1 MNHSKELAKLLKSG
15 NGAVVLPLEDYSTD
29 IMLDELCGIDDNTP
43 VKNLA
48 DLQSVFNAAI
58 DKLQAHREVISAKMV
73 EIDKQTRKASMKF
86 QDSLKEPEKMLH
98 LISAEM
104 DELEDRFTK
113 VSSSAVVIGD
123 RLAAIDKEKNRVRET
138 DELHEAI
145 LLLNTANPP
154 KTTNKLYL
162 TLRDP
167 NQLHQAFAIVKK
179 LGEFADELTSNSTKQ
194 AVTEIARLNQ
204 SIETGLLD
212 GFSNAQER
220 ELRGAANSQD
230 IETMAQCAASLVAHG
245 CKDKVADRYVW
256 NIINEKLTKNT
267 LHDDMEDPAQAMD
280 FLLTKIRAICKSQFA
295 IIQRIFAP
303 ATCPS
308 IRENLLERMLH
319 DPAFGVLSHLEKR
332 LRPDDDHKTY
342 VATLSWTYEKTCGL
356 VHAIGALPLEN
367 QLETERMQAFL
378 TLQLQVLFGAHRQR
392 YVEIEQALLSEG
404 FEKTLAMIKWP
415 PIPSGKNK
423 YKLKDQAANK
433 DAKTTPS
440 STPVTS
446 PKADTTPPSSTATS
460 AKPEPPNLFYQTL
473 LAISMDDTMPLKFCK
488 ELKESTARCDLVLQK
503 SELRVDLIAK
513 LFGLYCQAF
522 GDDYL
527 GKMTNLAHELVQEPL
542 LCLDSAC
549 NFFNVLKSLMGHV
562 QLLDAQYKAVVEP
575 YLSSAPTQQTI
586 CMESKRKTLEQLEGF
601 IAYGLQ
607 RTFQAVEKSLVALL
621 TNGQDK
627 SDFMGNHMIQSQSKA
642 CSQVVQF
649 LAAMFAA
656 ACEALDGV
664 NRVQF
669 VTNLSSTF
677 KDTYIGHL
685 QKFKFDADGACLLL
699 TDLAAYRRVF
709 QVCRDDKIDANFDLL
724 HAIANIYALPRDSLV
739 SYVSEGLQAT
749 LGKAT
754 LHALIRRRWDY
765 NTNGEKIPI

>member
-48 DLQSVFNAAI
+48 DLQSVFKAAI

-73 EIDKQTRKASMKF
+73 EIDKQTRKASVKF

-256 NIINEKLTKNT
+256 NIINEKLTKS
-267 LHDDMEDPAQAMD
+267 
-280 FLLTKIRAICKSQFA
+280 IAIFSA
-295 IIQRIFAP
+295 E
-303 ATCPS
+303 T
-308 IRENLLERMLH
+308 
-319 DPAFGVLSHLEKR
+319 DG
-332 LRPDDDHKTY
+332 
-342 VATLSWTYEKTCGL
+342 WT
-356 VHAIGALPLEN
+356 
-367 QLETERMQAFL
+367 
-378 TLQLQVLFGAHRQR
+378 
-392 YVEIEQALLSEG
+392 
-404 FEKTLAMIKWP
+404 
-415 PIPSGKNK
+415 
-423 YKLKDQAANK
+423 
-433 DAKTTPS
+433 
-440 STPVTS
+440 
-446 PKADTTPPSSTATS
+446 
-460 AKPEPPNLFYQTL
+460 
-473 LAISMDDTMPLKFCK
+473 
-488 ELKESTARCDLVLQK
+488 
-503 SELRVDLIAK
+503 
-513 LFGLYCQAF
+513 
-522 GDDYL
+522 
-527 GKMTNLAHELVQEPL
+527 
-542 LCLDSAC
+542 
-549 NFFNVLKSLMGHV
+549 
-562 QLLDAQYKAVVEP
+562 
-575 YLSSAPTQQTI
+575 
-586 CMESKRKTLEQLEGF
+586 
-601 IAYGLQ
+601 
-607 RTFQAVEKSLVALL
+607 
-621 TNGQDK
+621 
-627 SDFMGNHMIQSQSKA
+627 
-642 CSQVVQF
+642 
-649 LAAMFAA
+649 
-656 ACEALDGV
+656 
-664 NRVQF
+664 
-669 VTNLSSTF
+669 
-677 KDTYIGHL
+677 
-685 QKFKFDADGACLLL
+685 
-699 TDLAAYRRVF
+699 
-709 QVCRDDKIDANFDLL
+709 
-724 HAIANIYALPRDSLV
+724 
-739 SYVSEGLQAT
+739 
-749 LGKAT
+749 
-754 LHALIRRRWDY
+754 
-765 NTNGEKIPI
+765 